1 MATLIIRLRGGD
13 DDDVLDIM
21 ADESGRLAQAVTNL
35 DDRYPYLSCIDQ
47 YGITIFNRLQARVL
61 LAEIDRVR
69 NESQCASLAGVLDRL
84 AAMAE
89 RCAQEVHLF
98 LEVEGD

>member
-1 MATLIIRLRGGD
+1 LATLIIRLRGGD
-13 DDDVLDIM
+13 DDDVLDVL
-21 ADESGRLAQAVTNL
+21 ADESGRLAQALTNL
-35 DDRYPYLSCIDQ
+35 DGRYPYLSCIDQ

-69 NESQCASLAGVLDRL
+69 SESQFAPLAGVLDRL